1 MSGRP
6 HGAGPDGRDDI
17 GLGSRSRVEPPP
29 RPLRETLT
37 TNPARVL
44 ALGFA
49 VLITIGTAV
58 LMLPAS
64 TASGES
70 PPLLTALFTATSA
83 VCVTGLTVVDTAG
96 YWSGF
101 GQVAL
106 LVMFQVGGFG
116 ILTGTAVAF
125 LALTRR
131 LGFRGRLMASAER
144 QESDASSLRRVLI
157 ITATVT
163 VVTETAVALSLFL
176 ALLDDGHDAA
186 SAAWRGLFHSV
197 SAFNQAGF
205 ALWPD
210 SLAGFGGDPWIILS
224 VAVAILLGGIGVPVW
239 MDVRR
244 DGLRWRRYTLHT
256 KLTLLG
262 SAVLLVAGF
271 AVLTASEWDNPAT
284 LGAHGVGGRLL
295 DGFFASVTPRSGG
308 FSTFDYGAAEIE
320 TLLVTDALMFI
331 GGGSASTAGG
341 IKVGTFV
348 LLMLVVWS
356 EMRGKTEVD
365 AFARTVPDTV
375 LKRAFSVAFL
385 AIVVV
390 SAGTLGIVLSGPFSF
405 EDALFETLSA
415 FATVG
420 LSTGI
425 TPQLDD
431 GGRIIVIVLMFVGR
445 VGLVTVAL
453 ALALREEARR
463 FTYPEERPLV
473 G

>member
-1 MSGRP
+1 MSVRP
-6 HGAGPDGRDDI
+6 PGAGPGDEI
-17 GLGSRSRVEPPP
+17 GLGSRGRVEPAT

-49 VLITIGTAV
+49 VLISLGTAV
-58 LMLPAS
+58 LMLPVS
-64 TASGES
+64 TASGDS
-70 PPLLTALFTATSA
+70 PPILVALFTATSA

-144 QESDASSLRRVLI
+144 QESDASSLKRVLV
-157 ITATVT
+157 ITALVT
-163 VVTETAVALSLFL
+163 LVTEAVIALALFL
-176 ALLDDGHDAA
+176 ALLGDGYGPG

-210 SLAGFGGDPWIILS
+210 SLAGFAGDPAVILPI
-224 VAVAILLGGIGVPVW
+224 AVAILIGGIGVPVW

-244 DGLRWRRYTLHT
+244 DGLRWRRYALHT
-256 KLTLLG
+256 KLTLVG
-262 SAVLLVAGF
+262 SVVLLLAGF
-271 AVLTASEWDNPAT
+271 VVLTASEWDNAAT
-284 LGAHGVGGRLL
+284 LGAQGIDARLL

-308 FSTFDYGAAEIE
+308 FSTFDYGSAEIE
-320 TLLVTDALMFI
+320 TLLVTDGLMFI

-348 LLMLVVWS
+348 VLMLVVWS

-375 LKRAFSVAFL
+375 LKRAFAVAFL

-390 SAGTLGIVLSGPFSF
+390 SAGTLGIVLSGPFAF
-405 EDALFETLSA
+405 EDALFESLSA

-425 TPQLDD
+425 TPQLD
-431 GGRIIVIVLMFVGR
+431 GAGKIIVIVLMFVGR

-453 ALALREEARR
+453 ALALREETRR